1 MQVKEAKAY
10 VKDLVDPDILEI
22 RKKRWNVSTNPILN
36 DKIELQKTIFE
47 LRHGLKDSK
56 IEKLKDDRKIEPG
69 TDTRNYSDPFWKLPP
84 LISKEEKKEIEMIR

>member
-1 MQVKEAKAY
+1 M
-10 VKDLVDPDILEI
+10 
-22 RKKRWNVSTNPILN
+22 LN
-36 DKIELQKTIFE
+36 DKPELQKTIFE

-84 LISKEEKKEIEMIR
+84 LLSKEEKKEIEIIRYIRLIY